1 MRTLGGTVL
10 SVAGVALIVAGCSG
24 GTAAGPTGTVQGRLL
39 AYPGPMP
46 SNGKPPANPVAG
58 TVTFTDKSGHTVT
71 VTVGASGR
79 FTVRL
84 AAGNYTALLAP
95 TRLAPAREN
104 IRVQANR
111 TLTINVLCSWD
122 SGDCG

>member
-1 MRTLGGTVL
+1 
-10 SVAGVALIVAGCSG
+10 
-24 GTAAGPTGTVQGRLL
+24 
-39 AYPGPMP
+39 MP